1 MKNAL
6 LVVNFNDMITPN
18 QRASFEHAASKWKV
32 DYIEITETDLQ
43 VNYHTGAVKLLAFE
57 LCKANRIC
65 ILDADTIVRI
75 DTPSPFVVF
84 SEKAFT
90 AVVNKQLHM
99 PTFYQYAADQIQ
111 PKEIELI
118 MQQYPVFVFDYTKYF
133 NTGFLMVHR
142 EHHSLIFERASEIF
156 LTVTGLGWWDQSPLN
171 YTTQESGE
179 PLFMADTTWNYCM
192 PPVGMVM
199 EKYIYHFAGIPTRRE
214 ILEVISWR

>member
-6 LVVNFNDMITPN
+6 FIVNFNDMITPN
-18 QRASFEHAASKWKV
+18 QRASFEHAANKWKV
-32 DYIEITETDLQ
+32 DYIEVTEADLQ

-57 LCKANRIC
+57 LCKSHRIC
-65 ILDADTIVRI
+65 ILDADTIIRS

-99 PTFYQYAADQIQ
+99 PPFYQYAADQIQ

-118 MQQYPVFVFDYTKYF
+118 MQRYPVFTFDHSRYF
-133 NTGFLMVHR
+133 NTGFLMVNRAQHTGI
-142 EHHSLIFERASEIF
+142 LERASEIF
-156 LTVTGLGWWDQSPLN
+156 LSVTGLGWWDQSPLN
-171 YTTQESGE
+171 YCVQESGVV
-179 PLFMADTTWNYCM
+179 LFIADVTWNYCM
-192 PPVGMVM
+192 PPTEQGM

-214 ILEVISWR
+214 ILETLNWR